1 MKILFLINNDWAFWS
16 HRVSLARAMR
26 ARGAEVVVLTHVN
39 YLEQAIKQEGFQ
51 LIPWHISSGSL
62 NPFREFL
69 AFLQVLHVYRH
80 ERPDLVHHVTIK
92 SVIYGGLAARLCGN
106 IPSVNAIT
114 GLGHVFISQSWGMRL
129 LRRLLLVLFRWVL
142 RRRGSTT
149 IFQNADNCNDLVKAG
164 VVPQERIVLIR
175 GSGVDVKAFS
185 PRPEPNGVPVV
196 ILATRMLWE
205 KGVADFV
212 DAASK
217 LREQGVSARFVLV
230 GDPDPGN
237 PACIPRDQLLS
248 WAASGVVEWWG
259 HRNDM
264 PAVLAESNVVCF
276 PSYYG
281 EGVPKVLIEAAS
293 CGRAIVTT
301 DVPGCREVV
310 RNGDNGLLVPAKD
323 ANALAGALK
332 ALILDPGL
340 RAMMGVQGREIA
352 VREFSEERVIRET
365 LAVYRELLGPLS
377 LGAPAETSS

>member
-1 MKILFLINNDWAFWS
+1 
-16 HRVSLARAMR
+16 MR

>member
-1 MKILFLINNDWAFWS
+1 VVNNDWAFWS

-62 NPFREFL
+62 NPFHEFL
-69 AFLQVLHVYRH
+69 AFLQVLRVYRH

-149 IFQNADNCNDLVKAG
+149 VFQNADNCNDLVKAG
-164 VVPQERIVLIR
+164 VVPQERVVLIR

-185 PRPEPNGVPVV
+185 PRPEPKGVPVV

-205 KGVADFV
+205 KGVGDFV
-212 DAASK
+212 DAAGK

-237 PACIPRDQLLS
+237 PACIPRSQLLS

-264 PAVLAESNVVCF
+264 PAVFAQSNVVCF

-281 EGVPKVLIEAAS
+281 EGVPKVLIEAAA

-340 RAMMGVQGREIA
+340 RAMMGVRGREIA

-377 LGAPAETSS
+377 FGPLAEASS